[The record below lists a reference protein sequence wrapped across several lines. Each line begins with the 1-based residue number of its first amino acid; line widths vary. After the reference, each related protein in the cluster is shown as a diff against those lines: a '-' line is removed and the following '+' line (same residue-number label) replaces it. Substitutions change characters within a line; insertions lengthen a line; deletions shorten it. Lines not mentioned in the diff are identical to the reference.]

1 MEVISAGGE
10 QIFYYIHYVYLK
22 ITMKKKII
30 FSYYTSIKLLGKNST
45 ISINNNLLGYVLSS
59 SVKMSTFS
67 LLGPLPFIVDADTKI
82 LYSVSSLSPVR
93 LA

>member
-1 MEVISAGGE
+1 MVNRYFTI
-10 QIFYYIHYVYLK
+10 Y
-22 ITMKKKII
+22 TMSTSKLLLKKII
-30 FSYYTSIKLLGKNST
+30 FSYCTSTKLLGKKST

-82 LYSVSSLSPVR
+82 L
-93 LA
+93 